1 MLEDKIDIGKAC
13 SVQLVEE
20 KMNPLKFEW
29 VNSDLF

>member
-20 KMNPLKFEW
+20 MNPLKFEW

>member
-20 KMNPLKFEW
+20 NEPIEVRVGQFGP
-29 VNSDLF
+29 F